1 MATQLNT
8 RNYFATIL
16 SLAIT
21 ILLCLQA
28 FTARAQIAQMFFD
41 TTITAARLDSLQQ
54 VYGQQK
60 HIPARYQ
67 KQILLALSF
76 FPELKTT
83 TIEFVIK
90 KAHSPLSTRPA
101 YTSIF
106 KRQGKRS
113 YLVTI
118 SDSSISTLSPILFD
132 RLPYNAQ
139 VGVIGHEL
147 SHIVYFSSKNTFHLL
162 YTGVMHVS
170 SKFLD
175 RFEYRT
181 DSTCIAHGLGFQLL
195 NWSLFVRKA
204 LRIKEWHGAGD
215 PLPGKPSR
223 ERYMNPETIVEHMR
237 KDRWYNS
244 FSFINQ
250 PY

>member
-1 MATQLNT
+1 MATQLIT
-8 RNYFATIL
+8 RNHFAIIP
-16 SLAIT
+16 SLAFT
-21 ILLCLQA
+21 ILLCLHA
-28 FTARAQIAQMFFD
+28 FTLRAQIPQMRFD
-41 TTITAARLDSLQQ
+41 TTFMAARLDSLQQ
-54 VYGQQK
+54 AFGQQK
-60 HIPARYQ
+60 HIPTRFQ

-83 TIEFVIK
+83 PIEFIIK
-90 KAHSPLSTRPA
+90 KAHTPLSTRPA

-106 KRQGKRS
+106 KSPGERS
-113 YLVTI
+113 YLVII

-132 RLPYNAQ
+132 RLPFNAQ

-147 SHIVYFSSKNTFHLL
+147 SHIVYFSSKNTFRLL
-162 YTGVMHVS
+162 YTGIMHVS

-181 DSTCIAHGLGFQLL
+181 DSSCISHGLGFQLL
-195 NWSLFVRKA
+195 SWSLFVRKA
-204 LRIKEWHGAGD
+204 LHIKEWHGAQD

-237 KDRWYNS
+237 EDGLYDS
-244 FSFINQ
+244 FYFIRQ
-250 PY
+250 AF